1 MLFVWLPV
9 RIRGVIDVL
18 REVKAGPGARHKRR
32 LIRQLLDAST
42 PETFAQGGE
51 LGYLVHLDSMFV

>member
-1 MLFVWLPV
+1 MFFVWLPV

-18 REVKAGPGARHKRR
+18 REVKAGGPGARHKRR

-42 PETFAQGGE
+42 PETFEEQNYNV
-51 LGYLVHLDSMFV
+51 LH